1 MITLHIVQEMGMRG
15 ATRGARILGKELWL
29 VFICPVLFSSLC
41 FAIGQ
46 EQYVDSKLS
55 KGGFCIVQKNDVAGI
70 YVDSND
76 YPGVIRAGNDLQ
88 ADINRVTGQIAKV
101 LNAETGFG
109 KNTIIIGTIGKS
121 PIIGRLIKDG
131 KINVNQIAG
140 KWESFFIQVVPEPL
154 PGVENAL
161 VIAGSDKRGTIYGIY
176 DVSEQI
182 GVSPWYWWADVPVQ
196 HKDALFVKA
205 GRYVQGPPAV
215 QYRGIFLNDE
225 GWALSP
231 WVKEKLGDYNSKFY
245 TKVFELLL
253 RLKANYLWPAMWNNA
268 FNEDDPN
275 NPRLADEYGIV
286 MGTSHQEPMLR
297 AQKEWDRRY
306 SKKWNYYTDANTL
319 QNFWREGIRR
329 NRNYESIISI
339 GLRGADD
346 TPMIPNGTVAES
358 MALLEKIVDVQRK
371 IIAEEINPDVT
382 KVPQLWCPYKE
393 VQEYYEK
400 GLRVPDDVTILW
412 CDDNWGNIR
421 RLPTVEERR
430 RSGGAGVYYHFDFHG
445 GPRSYEWLNN
455 TQIIKVQEQMNLAY
469 NYGATRIWIVNV
481 GDLKPMEFPM
491 EFFVTFAWEPQ
502 KWPKEKISEFT
513 RLWAQREF
521 GPQYAD
527 QIAGIVSKYTKYNA
541 RRKPELL
548 DPGTFSIV
556 NYREADTVVADFNAI
571 TAKAEQI
578 YQNLPD
584 IAKDAF
590 FQLVLYP
597 TKACAQVTE
606 LYVTAGKNKLYA
618 EQKRASANDLAAK
631 TRALFEADAELSRY
645 YNRKMA
651 NGKWNHMMDTT
662 HIGYTSW
669 NPPPKNNMPK
679 VEEINVPAD
688 ANMGVAVE
696 GLRSAWP
703 GSSDELVL
711 PGFSVFGEQR
721 RYIDV
726 FNRGQTPFEFSAKP
740 SDDWIVLSS
749 TKGTVEKET
758 RLWVNIDYGKAPT
771 GDANGSVKIFGPGAK
786 EVNIKINSFN
796 PAEPNKGSLEGFVE
810 ADGYVSIEAEH
821 YTKKIDA
828 GEVRWEKLEDYGR
841 TDSAMTIFPVTA
853 QSVTPPKDSP
863 CLEYKMFLFHS
874 GNIKVE
880 TIVAPTLNFVPDS
893 DLRYAVSFDDQPP
906 QIITIVPKNYVVAY
920 SNNDWQESVRNNASI
935 VKSNHLLPCAGYHTL
950 KVWMV
955 DPGVVLEKIIV
966 NTGGVKPSYLGPPES
981 YRKPLGGEKSKAA
994 DNNSDGSGS
1003 FVTWNYR
1010 NLFVEAGYSQKEVT
1024 EKVNAAFEQLF
1035 HGDPCTQA
1043 VYFPAGKNANG
1054 PLAYILDIG
1063 NSDVRS
1069 EGMSYGMM
1077 IAVQLDKKSEFD
1089 ALWNWAKMY
1098 MYISSP
1104 NHPAYGFFSWSLK
1117 SNGVPNAETPAPDGE
1132 EYFVMSLYFAAG
1144 CWGNGEGIYNYKA
1157 EADRLLSDMKN
1168 RGIITGPTI
1177 KGTMTAGGLFDLEH
1191 KMVRFTPDVVNINH
1205 TDPSYHLPAFY
1216 ELWARWGPQAD
1227 RSFWTQAASASREF
1241 FQKAANPVTGLAPE
1255 RANFDGTPWATPRNS
1270 NSANFAFDSWRTS
1283 MNWSVDWAW
1292 WGKDIRERQLSD
1304 RLQAFFE
1311 LKGITTYGNQYAL
1324 DGSILSGNQFS
1335 SDHSAGLVAANAVA
1349 SLAATDPRAKQFV
1362 EGLWELAVPAGH
1374 YRYYD
1379 GMLYML
1385 AMLHCSGEFR
1395 IWHPK

>member
-1 MITLHIVQEMGMRG
+1 MITRHIVQQMGMRG
-15 ATRGARILGKELWL
+15 ATRGASIFGKELWL
-29 VFICPVLFSSLC
+29 VFLCSVLFSSLC

-46 EQYVDSKLS
+46 EQYVDCNPSKD
-55 KGGFCIVQKNDVAGI
+55 GFPIAQKDNVAGI
-70 YVDSND
+70 YIDSND

-88 ADINRVTGQIAKV
+88 ADINRVTGQIAKISNKETV
-101 LNAETGFG
+101 LG

-121 PIIGRLIKDG
+121 PIIDRLIKDG
-131 KINVNQIAG
+131 KIDVNQITG
-140 KWESFFIQVVPEPL
+140 KWESFVIQVAPKPL
-154 PGVENAL
+154 AGVENAL

-176 DVSEQI
+176 DLSEQI

-196 HKDALFVKA
+196 HKDAIFVKA

-215 QYRGIFLNDE
+215 KYRGIFLNDE
-225 GWALSP
+225 GWALTP
-231 WVKEKLGDYNSKFY
+231 WVKEKFGDYNSKFY

-319 QNFWREGIRR
+319 QNFWREGIGR
-329 NRNYESIISI
+329 NKNYESIITI
-339 GLRGADD
+339 GLRGAND
-346 TPMIPNGTVAES
+346 TPMIPDGNVAQS
-358 MALLEKIVDVQRK
+358 MALLEKIVAVQRK
-371 IIAEEINPDVT
+371 IISEEINPDAT

-421 RLPTVEERR
+421 RLPTVEERK

-445 GPRSYEWLNN
+445 GPRSYEWLN
-455 TQIIKVQEQMNLAY
+455 TIQIAKIQEQMNLAY
-469 NYGATRIWIVNV
+469 NYGATKIWIVNV
-481 GDLKPMEFPM
+481 GDLKPMEFPI
-491 EFFVTFAWEPQ
+491 EFFMTFAWDPQ
-502 KWPKEKISEFT
+502 RWPKEKISEYT
-513 RLWAQREF
+513 KLWAQREF

-527 QIAGIVSKYTKYNA
+527 QIADIVSKYTKYNA
-541 RRKPELL
+541 SRKPELL

-584 IAKDAF
+584 SAKDAF

-618 EQKRASANDLAAK
+618 GQKRASTNDLAAK
-631 TRALFEADAELSRY
+631 ARVLFEADAELSQD

-651 NGKWNHMMDTT
+651 NGKWNHMMDTS

-703 GSSDELVL
+703 SPSDEPVL

-740 SDDWIVLSS
+740 SADWIVLSS

-758 RLWVNIDYGKAPT
+758 RLWVNIDYSKAPT
-771 GDANGSVKIFGPGAK
+771 GDTNGSVKISGPGAK
-786 EVNIKINSFN
+786 EVNIKINSSN
-796 PAEPNKGSLEGFVE
+796 PAEPNKDSLEGFVE
-810 ADGYVSIEAEH
+810 ADGYVSMETAH
-821 YTKKIDA
+821 YTKKVDA
-828 GEVRWEKLEDYGR
+828 GEVHWDKIDCYGR
-841 TDSAMTIFPVTA
+841 TLSSMTIFPVTA
-853 QSVTPPKDSP
+853 QSVTPPKGSP
-863 CLEYKMFLFHS
+863 RLEYKMFLFHS
-874 GNIKVE
+874 GNIAVE
-880 TIVAPTLNFVPDS
+880 TIVAPTLNFVPDR

-906 QIITIVPKNYVVAY
+906 QIISIVPKNYIVAY
-920 SNNDWQESVRNNASI
+920 SNDDWQESVRNNARI
-935 VKSNHLLPCAGYHTL
+935 VKSNHSLSDAGYHTL

-955 DPGVVLEKIIV
+955 DPGVVLEKIMV
-966 NTGGVKPSYLGPPES
+966 NTGGVRPSYFGPPES
-981 YRKPLGGEKSKAA
+981 YRNTSGSEKSKTTES
-994 DNNSDGSGS
+994 NTDGSGA
-1003 FVTWNYR
+1003 FATGNYR
-1010 NLFVEAGYSQKEVT
+1010 NLFVEIGHSQKEVT
-1024 EKVNAAFEQLF
+1024 EKVNTAFQQLF
-1035 HGDPCTQA
+1035 YGDPCTQA

-1054 PLAYILDIG
+1054 PFAYIWDIG
-1063 NSDVRS
+1063 NNDVRS
-1069 EGMSYGMM
+1069 EGISYGMM

-1089 ALWNWAKMY
+1089 ALWNWAKTY
-1098 MYISSP
+1098 MYHDSP

-1117 SNGVPNAETPAPDGE
+1117 TDGRPNAESPAPDGE
-1132 EYFVMSLYFAAG
+1132 EYFVMSLYFAANR
-1144 CWGNGEGIYNYKA
+1144 WGNGEGIYNYKA
-1157 EADRLLSDMKN
+1157 EADRILSDMKN
-1168 RGIITGPTI
+1168 RANITGPTV

-1191 KMVRFTPDVVNINH
+1191 KIVRFTPDVANINH

-1216 ELWARWGPQAD
+1216 ELWARWGPEAD
-1227 RSFWTQAASASREF
+1227 RIFWSQAALASREF
-1241 FQKAANPVTGLAPE
+1241 FQKATNPATGLAPE
-1255 RANFDGTPWATPRNS
+1255 HANFDGTPWVTPWNS
-1270 NSANFAFDSWRTS
+1270 NSVNFQFDSWRTS

-1311 LKGITTYGNQYAL
+1311 SKGISSYGNQFAL
-1324 DGSILSGNQFS
+1324 DGSLLGGNQFS
-1335 SDHSAGLVAANAVA
+1335 SDHSAGLVAMNAVA
-1349 SLAATDPRAKQFV
+1349 SLAATNPRAKQFV
-1362 EGLWELAVPAGH
+1362 EALWNTSVPTGQ

-1385 AMLHCSGEFR
+1385 ATLHCSGEFQ
-1395 IWHPK
+1395 IWQPK